1 MACCAVRRILAVNI
15 NYQFRDGGFVEEK
28 IACLVLIKVVFGVIY
43 LIHDYIGSQINWTI
57 DLKTWR
63 RSA

>member
-1 MACCAVRRILAVNI
+1 MRRLLAVNI
-15 NYQFRDGGFVEEK
+15 NYQFREAGFGEEK
-28 IACLVLIKVVFGVIY
+28 IACLILIKVVFGVIY
-43 LIHDYIGSQINWTI
+43 LIYDYIGSQINWTI

>member
-1 MACCAVRRILAVNI
+1 MRRLLAVNI
-15 NYQFRDGGFVEEK
+15 NDAGFGEEK
-28 IACLVLIKVVFGVIY
+28 IACLILIKVVFGVIY